1 MKREKVISNMLWRFM
16 ERIGAQGVS
25 FFVTIILARIL
36 EPSAFGT
43 IALVMVFISIL
54 EVFVDSGLGTA
65 LVQKKDADELD
76 FTTVLCFNIFACLLV
91 YCLLFFLA
99 PAIASFYNLPD
110 MIPLI
115 RVLSI
120 TVIISGAKNV
130 LWAYVSRN
138 LLFKKFF
145 LNIMWDYRSGHSGDM
160 DGIQRIWCLGF
171 SCTKLIEQFYRY
183 SFSMG
188 LGRLE
193 AHKELFFIQIERIV
207 FIWIKVVDIWT
218 S

>member
-1 MKREKVISNMLWRFM
+1 M

-145 LNIMWDYRSGHSGDM
+145 SQHYV
-160 DGIQRIWCLGF
+160 
-171 SCTKLIEQFYRY
+171 
-183 SFSMG
+183 G
-188 LGRLE
+188 L
-193 AHKELFFIQIERIV
+193 
-207 FIWIKVVDIWT
+207 
-218 S
+218 